1 VREAREL
8 TPALPVA
15 DAEEE
20 WAVPVAEPAP
30 APAPE
35 EEEAL
40 SEPPLWPNRVV
51 STNIQT
57 LTKRKRELTLAEG
70 GAVGDDLRSVG
81 AAGLVGA
88 VTDTVGEV
96 ALVAEAGGISGRAA
110 KGGGLG
116 KHALHTSLL

>member
-1 VREAREL
+1 M
-8 TPALPVA
+8 A
-15 DAEEE
+15 DAEEV
-20 WAVPVAEPAP
+20 WAVPVAELAPAP
-30 APAPE
+30 APEPE

-40 SEPPLWPNRVV
+40 SEPPLWPSRVV

-70 GAVGDDLRSVG
+70 GAVGDDLRGVR

-96 ALVAEAGGISGRAA
+96 VLVAEAGGISGRAA

-116 KHALHTSLL
+116 EHALHASLL